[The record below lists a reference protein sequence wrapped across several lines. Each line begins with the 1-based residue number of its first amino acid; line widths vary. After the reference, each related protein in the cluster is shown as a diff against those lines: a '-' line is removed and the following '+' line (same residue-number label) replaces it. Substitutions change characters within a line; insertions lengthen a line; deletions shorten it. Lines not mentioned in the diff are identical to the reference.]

1 MKKVIKRL
9 SAIALAII
17 MVVATI
23 GILPAPNVAKAS
35 TNPTVKYIVHRQTYG
50 WEKDWKSN
58 GESSGTVGEGKRL
71 ESIKIKV
78 EGANLGIQYRTH
90 IQSYGWETDWR
101 ADGALSG
108 TEGKAKRLEAIQIN
122 LTGADASKYDVYY
135 RVHAQTYGWMG
146 WVKNGESAGTAGQ
159 AKRLE
164 AIQIVILP
172 KGTYPS
178 EGSMGCGFVDI
189 AKKPSH
195 TETGAVTYMTHV
207 QSYGD
212 QAWVSD
218 GSIAGTSGEAKRLE
232 QISIKMNNAKLD
244 NVSGGVEYKTHVQSY
259 GWMDWV
265 KDGAKSGTN
274 GQGKRLEGIKI
285 RLTGE
290 LANKYDI
297 YYRVH
302 AQSYGWLGW
311 VKNGAPSGT
320 EGYAKRLEAIQI
332 VVVPKGTE
340 DPNALPAKSGQSGFV
355 SKTGTCSD
363 KDDTGVTEEP
373 NKPEETD
380 KPTSNVPAGTPI
392 SKEQWPS
399 ILRGG
404 SDYTKLEYFV
414 RMIEEHYAADVKEK
428 IYFEYALGN
437 IWFEPSIEGVYE
449 SSSKNRNIHDI
460 NELNNLFSF
469 FGDKTINEDTKS
481 KYSYI
486 VGNKLY
492 YYTCDV
498 TKGSR
503 FETEILGAEY
513 GENGEILVK
522 YSYAR
527 KHGDIS
533 LGYYIA
539 GVSIIHL
546 KQDAN
551 GKYMFNYV
559 EEVSSEK
566 IRYWD

>member
-1 MKKVIKRL
+1 MKKVMKKL
-9 SAIALAII
+9 SAIALAIV
-17 MVVATI
+17 MVVAAI
-23 GILPAPNVAKAS
+23 GVLPAPNVAKAS
-35 TNPTVKYIVHRQTYG
+35 TNPTVKYKVHRQTYG
-50 WEKDWKSN
+50 WEDEWKTN
-58 GESSGTVGEGKRL
+58 GESSGTMGEGKRL
-71 ESIKIKV
+71 ESIKIDV
-78 EGANLGIQYRTH
+78 DGAGLGVLYRTH
-90 IQSYGWETDWR
+90 IQSYGWESAWR
-101 ADGALSG
+101 VDEQLSG
-108 TEGKAKRLEAIQIN
+108 TEGQAKRLEAIQIK
-122 LTGADASKYDVYY
+122 LTGPEADKWDIYY

-159 AKRLE
+159 GKRLE

-244 NVSGGVEYKTHVQSY
+244 NVTGGVEYKTHVQSY

-265 KDGAKSGTN
+265 KDGARSGTS

-320 EGYAKRLEAIQI
+320 EGYGKRLEAIQI
-332 VVVPKGTE
+332 VVVPKGTAA
-340 DPNALPAKSGQSGFV
+340 PNSLPAKSDQSGFV

-363 KDDTGVTEEP
+363 KDDAGVTEEP
-373 NKPEETD
+373 D
-380 KPTSNVPAGTPI
+380 KPTSNVPAGTAI

-399 ILRGG
+399 LLRGG
-404 SDYTKLEYFV
+404 SDFTKLEYFI
-414 RMIEEHYAADVKEK
+414 RMIEEEYSSSLPEK
-428 IYFEYALGN
+428 NYYNHALGN
-437 IWFEPSIEGVYE
+437 IWFEKDIEGVYE
-449 SSSKNRNIHDI
+449 RIKEG
-460 NELNNLFSF
+460 ELARWNSYSIAELDNLFSF
-469 FGDKTINEDTKS
+469 FGDYAITEKTKDEHSFINGDAVC
-481 KYSYI
+481 YF
-486 VGNKLY
+486 G
-492 YYTCDV
+492 CDV
-498 TKGSR
+498 TKQSM
-503 FETEILGAEY
+503 FEVEITGAEY
-513 GENGEILVK
+513 GANGEILVK
-522 YSYAR
+522 YNCAR
-527 KHGDIS
+527 KHADIS
-533 LGYYIA
+533 LGYYIK
-539 GVSIIHL
+539 VSSIIHL

-551 GKYMFNYV
+551 GKYMFDYV